1 MPMREIME
9 LARSSLMVVSALER
23 IISFKALY
31 RKSSLLCWPSFLYIL
46 FNTNG
51 VLSYMGCGKA
61 SKMEEIKVAECR
73 SVGQPSD
80 WKYIAE
86 GNLNI
91 ICSYIATDAK
101 LKPFVLRIRK
111 DTYSKAKGTLIT

>member
-1 MPMREIME
+1 
-9 LARSSLMVVSALER
+9 
-23 IISFKALY
+23 
-31 RKSSLLCWPSFLYIL
+31 
-46 FNTNG
+46 
-51 VLSYMGCGKA
+51 MGCGKTN
-61 SKMEEIKVAECR
+61 KREENKVTECS

-91 ICSYIATDAK
+91 ICSYTGTDAK

-111 DTYSKAKGTLIT
+111 DTYSKAKGITIT